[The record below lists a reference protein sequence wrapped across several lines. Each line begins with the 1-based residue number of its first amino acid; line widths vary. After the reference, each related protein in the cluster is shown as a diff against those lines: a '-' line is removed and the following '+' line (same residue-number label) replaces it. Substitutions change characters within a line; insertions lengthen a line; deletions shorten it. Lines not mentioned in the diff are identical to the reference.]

1 MKNYCLVI
9 YLLVSVSVFSQ
20 KVNQCGFKIPPK
32 QPSSTSTFAS
42 VYEAKNIVDGMLTN
56 IKWQEN
62 FSLREQYGI
71 NNAYATIIQNRRYI
85 IYDNDFL
92 EALDSYAGTDW
103 ASISVLAHEM
113 GHHYYNHVI
122 SSSGSTPPKELE
134 ADYFSGYVMAR
145 MGASL
150 EQAEAAMNK
159 LGSEQASA
167 THPAK
172 TNRLNSIS
180 RGWNYG
186 HNMAPQQ
193 GNPGPNTNPDPN
205 TNPTPGR
212 DPNYPKPDPNTSPSP
227 NYPGNNDNRPNPTT
241 TDNDPATWIY
251 LTHGNKQDIQV
262 ELSDDG
268 RTFQKA
274 VLKAGEPF
282 VFKYE
287 VYNYGWLRLSQLRG
301 AKVYRLYH
309 GRDYTIQW
317 SRKQQSWVVVEVP

>member
-1 MKNYCLVI
+1 MKNICVAVCL
-9 YLLVSVSVFSQ
+9 LFSVSAFAQ

-32 QPSSTSTFAS
+32 SLASNFAS

-62 FSLREQYGI
+62 FQLREQYGI
-71 NNAYATIIQNRRYI
+71 NNAYATIIQNKRFI

-122 SSSGSTPPKELE
+122 SSSGSTPPKEIE

-145 MGASL
+145 MGANI

-159 LGSEQASA
+159 LGTEYASA
-167 THPAK
+167 SHPAK
-172 TNRLNSIS
+172 TDRLNAIS
-180 RGWNYG
+180 KGWNYG
-186 HNMAPQQ
+186 NNMAPQQ
-193 GNPGPNTNPDPN
+193 GNSVPNTNPNPN
-205 TNPTPGR
+205 TNPTP
-212 DPNYPKPDPNTSPSP
+212 NTNPKPNTTPTP
-227 NYPGNNDNRPNPTT
+227 NYPGNNDNRPSTNNN
-241 TDNDPATWIY
+241 DNDPASWIY
-251 LTHGNKQDIQV
+251 LNHGNKEDIEV

-268 RTFQKA
+268 SRFEKV

-301 AKVYRLYH
+301 AKTYRLYH
-309 GRDYTIQW
+309 SRDYTIQW

>member
-1 MKNYCLVI
+1 MKSSLTGFL
-9 YLLVSVSVFSQ
+9 LLVTCCAFSQ
-20 KVNQCGFKIPPK
+20 RVNQCGFVIPPK
-32 QPSSTSTFAS
+32 SLSSNFSS
-42 VYEAKNIVDGMLTN
+42 VYEAKSIVDGMLAK

-62 FSLREQYGI
+62 FSLREQNGI

-92 EALDSYAGTDW
+92 EALDNYAATDW

-122 SSSGSTPPKELE
+122 SASGSTVPKELE

-145 MGASL
+145 MGATL
-150 EQAEAAMNK
+150 DEAEAAMNK
-159 LGSEQASA
+159 LGTAQQTA

-172 TNRLNSIS
+172 SDRLNSIS
-180 RGWNYG
+180 KGWYYAS
-186 HNMAPQQ
+186 NMAPQQ
-193 GNPGPNTNPDPN
+193 GNDQPSTNPNPGTSRQPTP
-205 TNPTPGR
+205 TNPG
-212 DPNYPKPDPNTSPSP
+212 
-227 NYPGNNDNRPNPTT
+227 NDNRTT
-241 TDNDPATWIY
+241 TQDNNPASWIY
-251 LTHGNKQDIQV
+251 LTHSNNQDIQV

-268 RTFQKA
+268 RNYQQAT
-274 VLKAGEPF
+274 LKAGEPF
-282 VFKYE
+282 VFKFE
-287 VYNYGWLRLSQLRG
+287 IYNYGWLRLSQLKG